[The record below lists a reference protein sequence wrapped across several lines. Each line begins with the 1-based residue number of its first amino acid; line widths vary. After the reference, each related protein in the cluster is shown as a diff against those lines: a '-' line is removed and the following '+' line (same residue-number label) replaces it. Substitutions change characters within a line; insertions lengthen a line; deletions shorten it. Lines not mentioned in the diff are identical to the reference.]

1 MKEAK
6 ILVNTTKEGMD
17 RTIEVKGSEALVQ
30 TVLCTLPEA
39 QDALKMEAGLF
50 EKVACAKE
58 NKGSAAKEE
67 RKEAAPARVE
77 SDVVVI
83 YDNAGI
89 PSIMRRCRKKTNAAL
104 FEGGSDKT
112 HPAFVIGGEEYDEI
126 YIGVYEG
133 CEIGGRIYSL
143 PYRMPKTNVT
153 MDDFAKMCF
162 AKGEGWHMMTAQ
174 EWGLVAN
181 ECAKAGVFP
190 HGNTEYGHWHKDEEE
205 KGIFPNGYDKGTD
218 VPITLTG
225 SGPATWTHN
234 HQPDGVHDLCGN
246 IWEMLPGVELD
257 HGVLGT
263 CAGNDMAT
271 PEGWKEAMEAVK
283 GKDGK
288 PVRIGLDEDENMN
301 ITTDQVT
308 SYGLATW
315 GEIETAE
322 AARVEEL
329 REIAMWD
336 GEKNAIVWADTKE
349 PERCLCRGG
358 GWGNG
363 SDAGVFAASLD
374 DPRSNVSTYVG
385 GRVAYFKKH

>member
-6 ILVNTTKEGMD
+6 ILVNTTKEGTD

-39 QDALKMEAGLF
+39 QDALKMAAELF
-50 EKVACAKE
+50 EKVACSKE

-67 RKEAAPARVE
+67 RKEAAPASVE

-89 PSIMRRCRKKTNAAL
+89 PSIMRRFRKKTNAEL

-190 HGNTEYGHWHKDEEE
+190 HGNTENGHWHKDKEE
-205 KGIFPNGYDKGTD
+205 KGVFPEGYDEKED
-218 VPITLTG
+218 PDITLTG

-246 IWEMLPGVELD
+246 IWEMLPGAVLD
-257 HGVLGT
+257 YGVLKT

-271 PEGWKEAMEAVK
+271 PEGWGKRLYTVT
-283 GKDGK
+283 GKDGRTVK
-288 PVRIGLDEDENMN
+288 IGFDEDENMKT
-301 ITTDQVT
+301 TTDEVV
-308 SYGLATW
+308 SYGSETW

-322 AARVEEL
+322 AASVEEL
-329 REIAMWD
+329 RELALWD
-336 GEKNAIVWADTKE
+336 GEKNASVWADTEE
-349 PERCLCRGG
+349 PERCLSRGG
-358 GWGNG
+358 IWYFG
-363 SDAGVFAASLD
+363 SDAGVFDAFLYS
-374 DPRSNVSTYVG
+374 PRSGVDTGIG

>member
-6 ILVNTTKEGMD
+6 ILVNTIKEGTD

-39 QDALKMEAGLF
+39 QDALKMAVGLF

-67 RKEAAPARVE
+67 RKEAAPASVE

-89 PSIMRRCRKKTNAAL
+89 PSIMRRFRKKTNAEL

-190 HGNTEYGHWHKDEEE
+190 HGNTENGHWHKDKEE
-205 KGIFPNGYDKGTD
+205 KGVFPEGYDEKED
-218 VPITLTG
+218 PDITLTG

-257 HGVLGT
+257 HGVLGI
-263 CAGNDMAT
+263 CNDNDMAT
-271 PEGWKEAMEAVK
+271 PEGWGKRLYTVM
-283 GKDGK
+283 GKDGRTVK
-288 PVRIGLDEDENMN
+288 IGFDEDENMK
-301 ITTDQVT
+301 ITTDEVV
-308 SYGLATW
+308 SYGSATW

-322 AARVEEL
+322 AASVEEL
-329 REIAMWD
+329 RELALWD
-336 GEKNAIVWADTKE
+336 GEKNASVWADTEE
-349 PERCLCRGG
+349 PERCLYRGG
-358 GWGNG
+358 RWYNG
-363 SDAGVFAASLD
+363 SDAGVFGANLGRPRSYVAASL
-374 DPRSNVSTYVG
+374 G

>member
-6 ILVNTTKEGMD
+6 ILVSTTAEGMD
-17 RTIEVKGSEALVQ
+17 RTIEVKGSEALVRM
-30 TVLCTLPEA
+30 VLGTLPEA
-39 QDALKMEAGLF
+39 ENAMNASIKLL
-50 EKVACAKE
+50 EKAI
-58 NKGSAAKEE
+58 SAAGSKGNAPKEE
-67 RKEAAPARVE
+67 RKEAAPASVE

-89 PSIMRRCRKKTNAAL
+89 PSIMRRFRKKTNAEL

-126 YIGVYEG
+126 FIGVYEG
-133 CEIGGRIYSL
+133 CEIGGKIYSL

-153 MDDFAKMCF
+153 MDEFAKMCF

-190 HGNTEYGHWHKDEEE
+190 HGNTEGGHWHEDKEE
-205 KGIFPNGYDKGTD
+205 KGVFPEGYDEKED
-218 VPITLTG
+218 PDITLTG

-234 HQPDGVHDLCGN
+234 QKPDGVHDLCGN

-257 HGVLGT
+257 YGAVKT
-263 CAGNDMAT
+263 CNGNDMAT
-271 PEGWKEAMEAVK
+271 PEGWGKAMDTVK

-288 PVRIGLDEDENMN
+288 LVKIGFDEGRNMN
-301 ITTDQVT
+301 ITTGQVT
-308 SYGLATW
+308 GYGSETW
-315 GEIETAE
+315 EEIETAE
-322 AARVEEL
+322 AASVEEL
-329 REIAMWD
+329 RELALWG
-336 GEKNAIVWADTKE
+336 GEKNARVWADTEE
-349 PERCLCRGG
+349 PERCLYRGG
-358 GWGNG
+358 NWFNG
-363 SDAGVFAASLD
+363 SDAGVFYASLNV
-374 DPRSNVSTYVG
+374 PRSVVYTDLG

>member
-39 QDALKMEAGLF
+39 QDALKMAAGLF
-50 EKVACAKE
+50 EKVACAEE

-67 RKEAAPARVE
+67 RKETATASVE

-89 PSIMRRCRKKTNAAL
+89 PSIMRRFRKKTNAEL

-190 HGNTEYGHWHKDEEE
+190 HGNTEGGHWHEDKEE
-205 KGIFPNGYDKGTD
+205 KGVFPEGYDEKED
-218 VPITLTG
+218 PDITLTG

-271 PEGWKEAMEAVK
+271 PEGWGKRLYTVT
-283 GKDGK
+283 GKDGRTVK
-288 PVRIGLDEDENMN
+288 IGFDEDENMK
-301 ITTDQVT
+301 ITTDEVV
-308 SYGLATW
+308 SYGSATW

-322 AARVEEL
+322 AASVEEL
-329 REIAMWD
+329 RELALWD
-336 GEKNAIVWADTKE
+336 GEKNAIVWADTEE

-358 GWGNG
+358 RWNHG
-363 SDAGVFAASLD
+363 SGAGVFSASLYY
-374 DPRSNVSTYVG
+374 PRSNVFTSVG
-385 GRVAYFKKH
+385 GRVAYFKKR

>member
-6 ILVNTTKEGMD
+6 ILVNTIKEGTD

-39 QDALKMEAGLF
+39 QDALKMAAGLF

-67 RKEAAPARVE
+67 RKEADPASVE

-89 PSIMRRCRKKTNAAL
+89 PSIMRRFRKKTNAEL

-190 HGNTEYGHWHKDEEE
+190 HGNTENGHWHKDKEE
-205 KGIFPNGYDKGTD
+205 KGVFPEGYDEKED
-218 VPITLTG
+218 PDITLTG

-234 HQPDGVHDLCGN
+234 HKPDGVHDLCGN

-257 HGVLGT
+257 HGVLGI
-263 CAGNDMAT
+263 CNDNDMAT
-271 PEGWKEAMEAVK
+271 PEGWGKRLYTVM
-283 GKDGK
+283 GKDGRTVK
-288 PVRIGLDEDENMN
+288 IGFNEDENMK
-301 ITTDQVT
+301 ITTDEVV
-308 SYGLATW
+308 SYGSATW

-322 AARVEEL
+322 AASVEEL
-329 REIAMWD
+329 RELALWD
-336 GEKNAIVWADTKE
+336 GEKNASVWADTEE
-349 PERCLCRGG
+349 PERCLYRGG
-358 GWGNG
+358 RWYNG
-363 SDAGVFAASLD
+363 SDAGVFSASLGRPQSYVAASI
-374 DPRSNVSTYVG
+374 G

>member
-6 ILVNTTKEGMD
+6 ILVSTTAEGMD
-17 RTIEVKGSEALVQ
+17 RTIEVKGSEALVRM
-30 TVLCTLPEA
+30 VLGTLPEA
-39 QDALKMEAGLF
+39 ENAMNASIKLL
-50 EKVACAKE
+50 EKAISTV
-58 NKGSAAKEE
+58 GSKDNAPKEE
-67 RKEAAPARVE
+67 RKEAAPASVE

-89 PSIMRRCRKKTNAAL
+89 PSIMRRFRKKTNAEL

-126 YIGVYEG
+126 FIGVYEG
-133 CEIGGRIYSL
+133 CEIGGKIYSL
-143 PYRMPKTNVT
+143 PYRAPKTNVT
-153 MDDFAKMCF
+153 MDEFAKMCF

-190 HGNTEYGHWHKDEEE
+190 HGNTENGHWHKDEKE
-205 KGIFPNGYDKGTD
+205 KGVFPEGYDEKGD
-218 VPITLTG
+218 PDITLTG

-234 HQPDGVHDLCGN
+234 HKPDGVHDLCGN

-257 HGVLGT
+257 YGAVKT
-263 CAGNDMAT
+263 CNGNDMAT

-288 PVRIGLDEDENMN
+288 PVRIGLDEDVNMN
-301 ITTDQVT
+301 ITTGRVT
-308 SYGLATW
+308 GYGPATW

-322 AARVEEL
+322 VARVEEL
-329 REIAMWD
+329 REIAMWG
-336 GEKNAIVWADTKE
+336 GEKNAMVWADTEE
-349 PERCLCRGG
+349 PERCLYRGG
-358 GWGNG
+358 SWLDG
-363 SDAGVFAASLD
+363 SGAGVFNAHLAL
-374 DPRSNVSTYVG
+374 PRSNVSPCIG

>member
-39 QDALKMEAGLF
+39 QDALKMAAGLF

-67 RKEAAPARVE
+67 RKEAAPASVE

-89 PSIMRRCRKKTNAAL
+89 PSIMRRFRKKTNAEL

-190 HGNTEYGHWHKDEEE
+190 HGNTENGHWHKDKEE
-205 KGIFPNGYDKGTD
+205 KGVFPEGYDEKED
-218 VPITLTG
+218 PDITLTG

-257 HGVLGT
+257 HGVLGI
-263 CAGNDMAT
+263 CNDNDMAT
-271 PEGWKEAMEAVK
+271 PEGWGKRLYTVM
-283 GKDGK
+283 GKDGRTVK
-288 PVRIGLDEDENMN
+288 IGFDEDENMK
-301 ITTDQVT
+301 ITTDEVV
-308 SYGLATW
+308 SYGSATW

-322 AARVEEL
+322 AASVEEL
-329 REIAMWD
+329 RELALWD
-336 GEKNAIVWADTKE
+336 GEKNASVWADTEE
-349 PERCLCRGG
+349 PERCLYRGG
-358 GWGNG
+358 NWNNG
-363 SDAGVFAASLD
+363 SDAGVFNADLGA
-374 DPRSNVSTYVG
+374 PRSYVRTSIG

>member
-6 ILVNTTKEGMD
+6 ILVSTTAEGMD
-17 RTIEVKGSEALVQ
+17 RTIEVKGSEALVRM
-30 TVLCTLPEA
+30 VLGTLPEA
-39 QDALKMEAGLF
+39 ENAMNASIKLL
-50 EKVACAKE
+50 EKAISTV
-58 NKGSAAKEE
+58 GSKDNAPKEE
-67 RKEAAPARVE
+67 RKEAAPASVE

-89 PSIMRRCRKKTNAAL
+89 PSIMRRFRKKTNAEL

-126 YIGVYEG
+126 FIGVYEG
-133 CEIGGRIYSL
+133 CEIGGKIYSL
-143 PYRMPKTNVT
+143 PYRAPKTNVT
-153 MDDFAKMCF
+153 MDEFAKMCF

-190 HGNTEYGHWHKDEEE
+190 HGNTENGHWHKDEKE
-205 KGIFPNGYDKGTD
+205 KGVFPEGYDEKGD
-218 VPITLTG
+218 PDITLTG

-234 HQPDGVHDLCGN
+234 HKPDGVHDLCGN

-257 HGVLGT
+257 YGAVKT
-263 CAGNDMAT
+263 CNGNDMAT

-288 PVRIGLDEDENMN
+288 PVRIGLDEDVNMN
-301 ITTDQVT
+301 ITTGRVT
-308 SYGLATW
+308 GYGPATW

-322 AARVEEL
+322 VARVEEL
-329 REIAMWD
+329 REIAMWG
-336 GEKNAIVWADTKE
+336 GEKNAMVWADTEE
-349 PERCLCRGG
+349 PERCLYRGG
-358 GWGNG
+358 RWTYG
-363 SDAGVFAASLD
+363 SGAGVFSAALYN
-374 DPRSNVSTYVG
+374 PRSCVYTGFG

>member
-6 ILVNTTKEGMD
+6 ILVSTTAEGMD
-17 RTIEVKGSEALVQ
+17 RTIEVKGSEALVRM
-30 TVLCTLPEA
+30 VLGTLPEA
-39 QDALKMEAGLF
+39 ENAMNASIKLL
-50 EKVACAKE
+50 EKAISTVG
-58 NKGSAAKEE
+58 NKDNAPKEE
-67 RKEAAPARVE
+67 RKEAAPASVE

-89 PSIMRRCRKKTNAAL
+89 PSIMRRFRKKTNAEL

-133 CEIGGRIYSL
+133 CEIGGKIYSL

-190 HGNTEYGHWHKDEEE
+190 HGNTKNGSWNGDEEE
-205 KGIFPNGYDKGTD
+205 KGVFPEGYDEKED
-218 VPITLTG
+218 PDITLTG

-246 IWEMLPGVELD
+246 IWEMLPGAVLD
-257 HGVLGT
+257 YGVLKT

-271 PEGWKEAMEAVK
+271 PEGWKKRLYTVT
-283 GKDGK
+283 GKDGRTVK
-288 PVRIGLDEDENMN
+288 IGFDEDENMK
-301 ITTDQVT
+301 ITTDEVV
-308 SYGLATW
+308 SYGSATW

-322 AARVEEL
+322 AASVEEL
-329 REIAMWD
+329 RELALWD
-336 GEKNAIVWADTKE
+336 GEKNASVWADTEE
-349 PERCLCRGG
+349 PERCLYRGG
-358 GWGNG
+358 SWFDG
-363 SDAGVFAASLD
+363 SGAGVFDANLHY
-374 DPRSNVSTYVG
+374 PRSSVGSSLG

>member
-6 ILVNTTKEGMD
+6 ILVNTTKEGTD
-17 RTIEVKGSEALVQ
+17 RTIEVKGSEALVRM
-30 TVLCTLPEA
+30 VLGTLPEA
-39 QDALKMEAGLF
+39 QDALKMAAELF
-50 EKVACAKE
+50 EKVACSKE

-67 RKEAAPARVE
+67 RKEAAPASVE

-89 PSIMRRCRKKTNAAL
+89 PSIMRRFRKKTNAEL

-190 HGNTEYGHWHKDEEE
+190 HGNTENGHWHKDKEE
-205 KGIFPNGYDKGTD
+205 KGVFPEGYDEKED
-218 VPITLTG
+218 PDITLTG

-246 IWEMLPGVELD
+246 IWEMLPGAVLD
-257 HGVLGT
+257 YGVLKT

-271 PEGWKEAMEAVK
+271 PEGWGKRLYTVT
-283 GKDGK
+283 GKDGRTVK
-288 PVRIGLDEDENMN
+288 IGFDEDENMKT
-301 ITTDQVT
+301 TTDEVV
-308 SYGLATW
+308 SYGSETW

-322 AARVEEL
+322 AASVEEL
-329 REIAMWD
+329 RELALWD
-336 GEKNAIVWADTKE
+336 GEKNASVWADTEE
-349 PERCLCRGG
+349 PERCLFRGG
-358 GWGNG
+358 GWYYG
-363 SDAGVFAASLD
+363 SGAGVFIARLAY
-374 DPRSNVSTYVG
+374 PRSVVGTSIG